1 MNMIVKNFLD
11 VEPRL
16 ISNHGGLGLAK
27 SAQVFEQEAFDTKLS
42 FIHYTLLEPGVTIG
56 YHTHGDDE
64 EIYAILE
71 GEGTLTVNGE
81 SRHVKTGDVIVNKP
95 GWTHGLVN
103 DSDKVMKIFVFKV
116 LK

>member
-1 MNMIVKNFLD
+1 MIVRNFLECD
-11 VEPRL
+11 PRL

-27 SAQVFEQEAFDTKLS
+27 SAQVFEHESFDTKLS
-42 FIHYTLLEPGVTIG
+42 FIHYTRLDPGVTIG

-81 SRHVKTGDVIVNKP
+81 VRRVKTGDVIVNKP

-103 DSDKVMKIFVFKV
+103 DSDREMKIFVFKV
-116 LK
+116 LR